1 MAMAISSRVT
11 MCDFDDG
18 GRGDGL
24 SRLLVGVW
32 RQRWIIYLFLV
43 GRGFLSKMRSFIQ
56 SDLIR
61 RCPIDPMD
69 SELGI
74 RLIQVTTMEISARYS
89 TLCRDL
95 IEILI
100 ELAVEGLKARICWY
114 GGYGNCW
121 CYSLWFFGLEILS
134 DLVLMFV
141 FGIVRIRF
149 VNMVVS
155 VDFFLL
161 SRDLFGVLIAT
172 EVDGI
177 KVRIRWCGSYRNCR
191 YLAFWLS
198 DSRILNDLILA
209 LVFQIVI
216 CSISVIIVFYWYH
229 GSTGTQQGQGFFGA
243 YRNGEGFKHSFGS
256 MDSAVLLDSYWT
268 ADEPFCSKDG
278 VLSGQSPKDLE
289 VRG

>member
-100 ELAVEGLKARICWY
+100 ELAVEGLKARICW
-114 GGYGNCW
+114 
-121 CYSLWFFGLEILS
+121 
-134 DLVLMFV
+134 
-141 FGIVRIRF
+141 IRF

>member
-141 FGIVRIRF
+141 FGI
-149 VNMVVS
+149 
-155 VDFFLL
+155 
-161 SRDLFGVLIAT
+161 
-172 EVDGI
+172 
-177 KVRIRWCGSYRNCR
+177 
-191 YLAFWLS
+191 
-198 DSRILNDLILA
+198 
-209 LVFQIVI
+209 I

>member
-177 KVRIRWCGSYRNCR
+177 K
-191 YLAFWLS
+191 
-198 DSRILNDLILA
+198 
-209 LVFQIVI
+209 I